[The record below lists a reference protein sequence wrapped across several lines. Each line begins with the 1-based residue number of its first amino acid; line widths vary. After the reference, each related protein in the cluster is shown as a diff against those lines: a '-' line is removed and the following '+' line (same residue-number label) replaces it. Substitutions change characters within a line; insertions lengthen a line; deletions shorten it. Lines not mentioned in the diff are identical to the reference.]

1 MVGTASERFFSNLHD
16 YLKNGDYLNEVLS
29 KYALELVKGKY
40 RLRRLTRKFEDFLW
54 QLEQVLGVDSVV
66 KLLYSLFYCEPGQF
80 LHNHTAIANLLGQGR
95 VKICLT
101 PNFDNAIEV
110 TNPNIAKFVHV
121 QGFAINSIPDNPT
134 ILKLHGDVIEGSY
147 IATIPELIAAEETK
161 SFSYLEHL
169 IRDKIV
175 LVVGYSGNG
184 DIDIAPHLRKAKE
197 MGARLVWLVKPGGLP
212 SDISTDWFVSDLFSL
227 DSDENCLMKLG
238 GVTNQNIITRNNVN
252 PPWQSRLE
260 YWCDTV
266 FSTMSTTQ
274 IIDILDV
281 ISGWA
286 NFQLYFINKWDS
298 RKAGK
303 SANKDIDLLDFG
315 RKCLG
320 IGTYYSALSAIRKV
334 DRESI
339 QEFGLYNELLL
350 IKGFSNWRLVRL
362 MEASNTLR
370 HFSYFEENDQL
381 GELEQNAFRVYVE
394 VLREIIGSY
403 VSKLDAYNFYY
414 DHQVGDSCGKLLSI
428 VEKSDPAS
436 KMLSNLVVLDIE
448 RGIGKESNIDDY
460 RGLYRRA
467 LDLQLWA
474 FARTAARSILRIN
487 MIEGIDKLR
496 LTHRIAGEAWGWH
509 SIKHNTLAVLDR
521 FPKVIIN
528 PAHIANIILS
538 RIPVLVREVLLG
550 FRRVL
555 WKAAYRLSITITE

>member
-1 MVGTASERFFSNLHD
+1 
-16 YLKNGDYLNEVLS
+16 
-29 KYALELVKGKY
+29 
-40 RLRRLTRKFEDFLW
+40 
-54 QLEQVLGVDSVV
+54 
-66 KLLYSLFYCEPGQF
+66 
-80 LHNHTAIANLLGQGR
+80 
-95 VKICLT
+95 
-101 PNFDNAIEV
+101 
-110 TNPNIAKFVHV
+110 
-121 QGFAINSIPDNPT
+121 
-134 ILKLHGDVIEGSY
+134 
-147 IATIPELIAAEETK
+147 
-161 SFSYLEHL
+161 
-169 IRDKIV
+169 
-175 LVVGYSGNG
+175 
-184 DIDIAPHLRKAKE
+184 
-197 MGARLVWLVKPGGLP
+197 
-212 SDISTDWFVSDLFSL
+212 
-227 DSDENCLMKLG
+227 
-238 GVTNQNIITRNNVN
+238 
-252 PPWQSRLE
+252 
-260 YWCDTV
+260 
-266 FSTMSTTQ
+266 
-274 IIDILDV
+274 
-281 ISGWA
+281 
-286 NFQLYFINKWDS
+286 
-298 RKAGK
+298 
-303 SANKDIDLLDFG
+303 
-315 RKCLG
+315 
-320 IGTYYSALSAIRKV
+320 
-334 DRESI
+334 
-339 QEFGLYNELLL
+339 
-350 IKGFSNWRLVRL
+350 